1 METSASRLASLG
13 ALLAVLAPSAL
24 PPAAGAATSGRP
36 HAGEPRLEAV
46 TTGRRAERR
55 ETVPISSRSGLEPRS
70 VLSVGLPRLVRGS
83 RIDVNGEVTISTTCV
98 EQISRCIGRSYR
110 FDPHLRAWIVL
121 ASDPDATGAR
131 RTVKVSG
138 AAKLTCEQ
146 TRPNRNHHCPLVVE
160 RGSFEVGDLR
170 DLPCPPRDCR
180 LNMLVDAASRKATS
194 GEVVVVGSDQENG
207 SVEGGKA
214 RLGAMV
220 SDGRVESARHRTKR
234 ERTDSLPASFE
245 NGKEVVYSQ
254 RLGKARAGDV
264 LYVRARQMSA
274 ISGMPY
280 FVSDQVIVSTRPN
293 ATRPSALARRAVSRA
308 GTVTETN
315 GFNCTLGSS
324 AFTSPC
330 RTRKVGVAT
339 IERTPRSKT
348 GRPKALYV
356 NLVSRGFPKLAQGRI
371 AERGFPPVRIADGG
385 YLEVTRMRSR

>member
-1 METSASRLASLG
+1 M
-13 ALLAVLAPSAL
+13 
-24 PPAAGAATSGRP
+24 
-36 HAGEPRLEAV
+36 
-46 TTGRRAERR
+46 
-55 ETVPISSRSGLEPRS
+55 
-70 VLSVGLPRLVRGS
+70 LSVGLPRLARGS

-110 FDPHLRAWIVL
+110 FDPHLRAWVVL
-121 ASDPDATGAR
+121 ASDPDATGAKQ
-131 RTVKVSG
+131 TVKVSG
-138 AAKLTCEQ
+138 PAKLTCEQ

-170 DLPCPPRDCR
+170 DLPCRPGDCR
-180 LNMLVDAASRKATS
+180 LNMLVDASSRKAS
-194 GEVVVVGSDQENG
+194 GGEVVVVGSDQEDG

-214 RLGAMV
+214 RLGATIRG
-220 SDGRVESARHRTKR
+220 GRVESARHRTER
-234 ERTDSLPASFE
+234 ERIGSLPASFE

-280 FVSDQVIVSTRPN
+280 FISDQVIVSTRPK
-293 ATRPSALARRAVSRA
+293 ATRPSALARRVVSRA

-315 GFNCTLGSS
+315 GFNCTLGKS

-348 GRPKALYV
+348 GRPKVLYV
-356 NLVSRGFPKLAQGRI
+356 NLVSRGFPKLAQGRL
-371 AERGFPPVRIADGG
+371 ARGFPPVRIEDGG
-385 YLEVTRMRSR
+385 FLDVTRMRLP